1 MFFLSWH
8 KVVFMAAKLL
18 INWKI
23 AKKTLQ
29 FFNQIKRLQAFLR
42 DRQRF
47 LPKVFPVSG
56 FFITFA
62 ADKYKSNP

>member
-29 FFNQIKRLQAFLR
+29 FFNPIKRLQAFFAR
-42 DRQRF
+42 P
-47 LPKVFPVSG
+47 PKISLKSFTIPT
-56 FFITFA
+56 FFVIFA
-62 ADKYKSNP
+62 PDKYV